1 MTEVPI
7 DLSKLSRGDL
17 EKIFTAQNLPL
28 ELRDEASMLH
38 DLSDPE
44 GLWGP
49 DENANLSE
57 EWTTNV
63 SHIIQSRI
71 EGILQEG

>member
-1 MTEVPI
+1 MTEIPI
-7 DLSKLSRGDL
+7 NLSELSRGDL

-44 GLWGP
+44 GLSGP
-49 DENANLSE
+49 VENVNLSE
-57 EWTTNV
+57 EWTINV
-63 SHIIQSRI
+63 SPIVQSRI
-71 EGILQEG
+71 EGILQRG